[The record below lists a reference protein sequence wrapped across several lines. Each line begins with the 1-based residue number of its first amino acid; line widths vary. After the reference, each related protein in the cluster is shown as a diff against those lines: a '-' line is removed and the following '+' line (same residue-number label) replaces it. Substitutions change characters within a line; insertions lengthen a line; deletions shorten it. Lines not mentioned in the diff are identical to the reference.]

1 MHFRAVLSCYGA
13 WFHGIVRSVFTW
25 KIGRKSVALFQAGNQ
40 QTAKR
45 KRVGRPRK
53 LARTITE
60 VIGSEA
66 LEALLLKAYADA
78 ERSDGPSRAWFLSQ
92 MPKIDCSTKLPK
104 GLPPLTSLKGC
115 VAAMDAIGEMSRLG
129 KITVADAEKSLAL
142 VNALA
147 HARVSLLARTA
158 EKLDAEFRALIE
170 HERNLQGA

>member
-1 MHFRAVLSCYGA
+1 M
-13 WFHGIVRSVFTW
+13 
-25 KIGRKSVALFQAGNQ
+25 ALFQPGNQ
-40 QTAKR
+40 ETAKR

-129 KITVADAEKSLAL
+129 QLSVADTEKSLAL

-147 HARVSLLARTA
+147 HARVSLLARAA
-158 EKLDAEFRALIE
+158 EKLDAELRAAIE
-170 HERNLQGA
+170 QERKLQGTVPAWSPVDQDSTH